1 MSGAPAPAA
10 PRQHEPTPTT
20 APIATPAVK
29 TNDVTNAGELPRPFQ
44 YLRESQ
50 RADGSFPLQS
60 NPAVLDALR
69 VGDAFIID
77 LPMGRSA
84 YTAQVAQAIDIPGG
98 RRLSGRLHDGDID
111 SWPFSLTLMRDGR
124 VVVGN
129 ISANQR
135 QFSIQTGQ
143 AGGYLRDTTSESSR
157 LIDSEHAQGG
167 HVH

>member
-1 MSGAPAPAA
+1 M
-10 PRQHEPTPTT
+10 

-29 TNDVTNAGELPRPFQ
+29 TNDVTNAAEFPRPFQ

-69 VGDAFIID
+69 VGDVFIID

-84 YTAQVAQAIDIPGG
+84 YTAQVAQAIDIPDG

-143 AGGYLRDTTSESSR
+143 ADGYLRDTTSESSR